1 MSTYDPHTRERH
13 WLNSLLGYAVLFAIV
28 VLGLALWV
36 TVPIVQQYPAK
47 IAPPVQ
53 VLGNNRVTDP
63 GLEDDT
69 AELRAKVTKH
79 PLMSDATAAV
89 YMDEKK
95 PELVMVLAV
104 AGFLFLPERDLDD
117 MLHELD
123 DDMEEV
129 GELTDVDA
137 GELGGSA
144 KCAYFRFEGMG
155 EARGTLCG
163 WADHGSLG
171 IVLILPVKDR
181 DEGARKMLDVR
192 FAVETR

>member
-1 MSTYDPHTRERH
+1 MSTYEPHTAERH
-13 WLNSLLGYAVLFAIV
+13 WLNSLLGYAVLLVIV
-28 VLGLALWV
+28 VCGVGLWLG
-36 TVPIVQQYPAK
+36 VPVAQQYPAK
-47 IAPPVQ
+47 ISTPAQ

-63 GLEDDT
+63 SLETDT
-69 AELRAKVTKH
+69 AQLRDSLRKY
-79 PLMSDATAAV
+79 PLMSNATAAY

-95 PELVMVLAV
+95 PELVFVLAV
-104 AGFLFLPERDLDD
+104 SGFLLMPERDLDTI
-117 MLHELD
+117 LHELD
-123 DDMEEV
+123 DGMEAV

-137 GELGGSA
+137 GDLGGSA

-155 EARGTLCG
+155 TARGTLCG

-171 IVLILPVKDR
+171 VVLILPVRDR